1 MMFGEDKAK
10 IDELMSIKR
19 SRMSPEKFETLC
31 TRHDYKIIDRT
42 FWFISPHYKAK
53 FHLRPRLLWNW
64 LGHIPY
70 LRNWFTTSCF
80 YVIGNR

>member
-1 MMFGEDKAK
+1 MFGEDKAK

-31 TRHDYKIIDRT
+31 KRHDYKIIDRT

-53 FHLRPRLLWNW
+53 FHLRPRLLWNRI
-64 LGHIPY
+64 GHIPY

-80 YVIGNR
+80 YIIGNR